1 MVEQPERVDKTVKL
15 SEGLSE
21 TEKVKLAYWTA
32 YRDVAGGHPE
42 FLKEFSPQKPSKD
55 HWSTLRLGVSAYH
68 LALLI
73 DTQKGR
79 TGIELYV
86 DDDKEI
92 GHRLPSANS
101 GVFEDHLGLTAVTF
115 DAKKASGRCF
125 YKAGHPIKGHQDAW
139 PGYIEE
145 QLGMGPRDEKNN
157 RGDRALK
164 TPRQ

>member
-1 MVEQPERVDKTVKL
+1 
-15 SEGLSE
+15 
-21 TEKVKLAYWTA
+21 
-32 YRDVAGGHPE
+32 GGHPE

-92 GHRLPSANS
+92 GHRAIANS

-115 DAKKASGRCF
+115 DAKKASGLRF

-145 QLGMGPRDEKNN
+145 QLGW
-157 RGDRALK
+157 ALEMK
-164 TPRQ
+164 KIIAEIEL

>member
-1 MVEQPERVDKTVKL
+1 MVEQPNEWTKTVKL

-73 DTQKGR
+73 DTQRGR

-92 GHRLPSANS
+92 GHRAIANS
-101 GVFEDHLGLTAVTF
+101 GVFEEHLGLTAAPF
-115 DAKKASGRCF
+115 DAKKASGLRF

-145 QLGMGPRDEKNN
+145 QLGW
-157 RGDRALK
+157 ALEMK
-164 TPRQ
+164 KIIAEIEL

>member
-1 MVEQPERVDKTVKL
+1 MDQDREALRGAQRDRKGQAGVLDGLPRCGRRPSGVPQGVQPAEAQQ
-15 SEGLSE
+15 G
-21 TEKVKLAYWTA
+21 
-32 YRDVAGGHPE
+32 P
-42 FLKEFSPQKPSKD
+42 
-55 HWSTLRLGVSAYH
+55 WSTLRLGVSAYH

-92 GHRLPSANS
+92 GHRAIANS

-115 DAKKASGRCF
+115 DAKKASGLRF

-145 QLGMGPRDEKNN
+145 QLGW
-157 RGDRALK
+157 ALEMK
-164 TPRQ
+164 KIIAEIEL